1 MKRGDTTNVVNES
14 QRNKIPK
21 PLLGTEDQASLELL
35 SKEDKDNM
43 AISDADVSSAIS
55 IVLVLQLLPAL
66 KN

>member
-21 PLLGTEDQASLELL
+21 RLLGTEDQASLELL
-35 SKEDKDNM
+35 RKEDKDNM